1 MKCWRGE
8 GRGVWGRGALSFFL
22 LNPLP
27 SAFTIHNRIS
37 STYYGEEDSSHKGG
51 LPPIVVWNNGPAMQ
65 KGRAQMQARVP
76 VKVMRKDLRDK

>member
-1 MKCWRGE
+1 
-8 GRGVWGRGALSFFL
+8 
-22 LNPLP
+22 
-27 SAFTIHNRIS
+27 
-37 STYYGEEDSSHKGG
+37 